1 MCIVSQDKECGRK
14 ILETADK
21 VDVLIEHRIL
31 TDTTLV
37 KLTGAVETMKD
48 ILDELVQK
56 HKREN
61 EELFTR
67 MKDKL
72 KEKDEEITEKAD
84 EIKIMKN
91 AEEIAEEKRLDVVF
105 SRAWQ
110 FGTAVILL
118 IISFLFG
125 KFL

>member
-14 ILETADK
+14 ILETAEK

-72 KEKDEEITEKAD
+72 KEKDEEIKEKAD

-91 AEEIAEEKRLDVVF
+91 AEEIAEEKRLEVVF

-110 FGTAVILL
+110 FGTAIILL